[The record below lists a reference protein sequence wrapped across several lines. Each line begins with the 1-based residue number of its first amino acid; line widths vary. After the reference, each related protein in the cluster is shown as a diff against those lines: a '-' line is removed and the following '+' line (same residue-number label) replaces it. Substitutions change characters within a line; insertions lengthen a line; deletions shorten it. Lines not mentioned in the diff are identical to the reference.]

1 MAGPRFME
9 ETGNLQQKMSPRTN
23 RRRSST
29 TNRTC
34 LERSRTRKAKIR
46 RPETASAAQRA
57 GSGCLAMTPM
67 PSPINALAP
76 AESQAQIR
84 HFRELGA
91 LAMETHPFT
100 RLFYADYRTTSSR
113 PCGWLDS
120 F

>member
-1 MAGPRFME
+1 
-9 ETGNLQQKMSPRTN
+9 
-23 RRRSST
+23 
-29 TNRTC
+29 
-34 LERSRTRKAKIR
+34 
-46 RPETASAAQRA
+46 
-57 GSGCLAMTPM
+57 MTPM

-84 HFRELGA
+84 HFGELGA

-120 F
+120 FLKSEFIAVPILADERFLPT